1 MCPFWRMACF
11 SQVVFSMRGPHMRA
25 LCLRNWWRNRKE
37 RTLPLLLYISLC
49 IISYIAMSPMLVTHT
64 LLWAST
70 SRVYCSPL
78 PSHYQK
84 GQKEFLLTVSWLQLQ
99 VLKLTKEKIICIN
112 EGYRFTWQQIHSAW
126 ILWNVLL
133 TVKIIDISILGVN
146 HNFCK
151 SQIIILHTNF
161 REQLI
166 FV

>member
-25 LCLRNWWRNRKE
+25 LCLRNWWRNGKE
-37 RTLPLLLYISLC
+37 RTLPLLLYTSLC

-84 GQKEFLLTVSWLQLQ
+84 GQKEFLPTVSWLQLQ

-112 EGYRFTWQQIHSAW
+112 EGYRLTWQQIHSAW

-133 TVKIIDISILGVN
+133 TVNIIDISILGVN